1 MFSSV
6 PRDFVFL
13 LILTQHAPGYTLQM
27 MTLSNLKHR
36 DETFVV
42 CVQERD
48 RILGL
53 YACEKSIFHTTNNN
67 LQHMFPTF
75 PNCLECLFRILKREA
90 MGDELLRVNLA
101 TGH

>member
-1 MFSSV
+1 
-6 PRDFVFL
+6 
-13 LILTQHAPGYTLQM
+13 
-27 MTLSNLKHR
+27 MTPSYPKHR
-36 DETFVV
+36 SETFVV
-42 CVQERD
+42 REQERV
-48 RILGL
+48 RILRL
-53 YACEKSIFHTTNNN
+53 YVRQKSILHTTNNN